1 MRNLIVLFILKISIC
16 EIIKIP
22 LGIINPKNDYKNNS
36 LIAKLFFSK
45 PYVNLS
51 IGTPPQLIPVL
62 FKKDSFSIIIYQDN
76 FNPNKSSTF
85 NALGNV
91 EEYFLDFYVT
101 GYPSKDIINFGN
113 YQGDKLFDFVLAV
126 FYDNKYGCIGMKIAR
141 ENKDELPSFSTILKN
156 NKIISNNIWTIKMKN
171 FQLQNIEDNNIQIGE
186 LILGEYPH
194 NYETDKIKYN
204 ESIYKFEDVPVH
216 NYKSYWDIK
225 IKTIYMNLTD
235 SKEKI
240 IIVDKKEN
248 YEVNLIYE
256 NFYIRG
262 TKVYYELI
270 YENFFNKY
278 NYIKNNICIEK
289 KIPENYFWTYIECKY
304 DEKQILFDIKKF
316 PNIYFESIEYDKI
329 FELTYKDLFA
339 LDKND
344 NKYFFLVLFP
354 TNYEEKIWGLGIPF
368 LRKYQF
374 IFDEGK
380 KLIGYY
386 NSPENSNDDSNK
398 GTNEKFKL
406 YILIV
411 ALVLIIIFLIGL
423 AFVLIKKLLYNKK
436 RIKRAIELD
445 DDGYEYNSKES
456 LNNESY
462 DSDVNN
468 ENKSD
473 KNIIN

>member
-22 LGIINPKNDYKNNS
+22 LGIINPKNDYKNYS

-45 PYVNLS
+45 PYANLS

-113 YQGDKLFDFVLAV
+113 YQGDKLFDFLLAV

-141 ENKDELPSFSTILKN
+141 ENKDELPSFTTILKN
-156 NKIISNNIWTIKMKN
+156 NKIISDNIWTIKMKN

-270 YENFFNKY
+270 YDNFFNKY

-445 DDGYEYNSKES
+445 DDGYEYNNKES

-468 ENKSD
+468 ENKND